1 MAMMLNLNGI
11 DREVDASP
19 DTPLL
24 WVIRDQ
30 IGLTGT
36 KYSCGIGQCGACTV
50 LLDGEMVRS
59 CLLPV
64 SKAANKRI
72 TTIEGADSKVALALK
87 QAWEEIQVPQ
97 CGFCQS
103 GQIIS
108 ATALLAGNPHPTDAQ
123 IDAAM
128 SGNICRC
135 NTYTRIR
142 SAIKQAAASL
152 GKRT

>member
-30 IGLTGT
+30 LGLTGT

-50 LLDGEMVRS
+50 LLDGEMIRA

-64 SKAANKRI
+64 SKAVNGRI
-72 TTIEGADSKVALALK
+72 TTIEGADSKAAVALK
-87 QAWEEIQVPQ
+87 QAWEILQVPQ

-108 ATALLAGNPHPTDAQ
+108 ATALLESNPHPTDAQ
-123 IDAAM
+123 IDAFMA
-128 SGNICRC
+128 GNICRC
-135 NTYTRIR
+135 NTYARIR

-152 GKRT
+152 A

>member
-1 MAMMLNLNGI
+1 MVMAMTLNLNGI
-11 DREVDASP
+11 DREVDVEP

-50 LLDGEMVRS
+50 LIDGEMVRS
-59 CLLPV
+59 CLLPAV
-64 SKAANKRI
+64 KAINKHI
-72 TTIEGADSKVALALK
+72 TTIEGADSKVAIALK
-87 QAWEEIQVPQ
+87 RAWEEKQVPQ

-108 ATALLAGNPHPTDAQ
+108 ASALLARNPHPTDAE
-123 IDAAM
+123 IDAFMA
-128 SGNICRC
+128 GNICRC
-135 NTYTRIR
+135 NTYVRIR
-142 SAIKQAAASL
+142 SAIKLAAASL
-152 GKRT
+152 